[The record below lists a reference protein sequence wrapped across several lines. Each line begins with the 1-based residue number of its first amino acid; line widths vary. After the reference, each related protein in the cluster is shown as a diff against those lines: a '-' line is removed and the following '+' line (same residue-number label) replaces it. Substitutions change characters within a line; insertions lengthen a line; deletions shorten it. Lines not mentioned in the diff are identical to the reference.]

1 MLILSDNNRFRA
13 NFQIRVPQV
22 RVIQNG
28 EQLGVMPT
36 EKARNLAYNQGL
48 DLVEM
53 VPNAHPPVCHIIDFS
68 KYKYEQKIKQ
78 KEQMKKQRE
87 MTQIVKEIRLSPAIG
102 QHDLDIKIKHIIEF
116 LVDDKK
122 VQISMKFRSREMQHK
137 DVGFEKINQILEKC
151 KEIAVVELQP
161 KFEGSKLI
169 CRLAPQKTKV
179 AN

>member
-1 MLILSDNNRFRA
+1 MSDNNRFRA

-169 CRLAPQKTKV
+169 CRLASQKTKV